1 PGTYSATG
9 AQVSS
14 GPATYRTT
22 QSSVEV
28 RSGESATLTLT
39 YQVVPGSLNVSATG
53 LPAGVF
59 FSFTLSGPAPA
70 TTLTSHTGPKLL
82 NDLTPGTYTLAF
94 AEVVHNGERYAPPG
108 HTISLNV
115 TSSQTAQATASYSL
129 GFGTLALNHAL
140 TPGGSLTLN
149 IGDGIN
155 APQQVTLSGSGTHE
169 LTLSTGSYELTVASN
184 NLGTDLYGN
193 PYQVEGADI
202 GFSIVGGQ
210 STQVSLS
217 ARNPTLVTR
226 NDNQGPGS
234 LREVIGR
241 VNAGS
246 VITFAPSVTR
256 VTTETRILVDKELS
270 LVGPGPAQLTLTT
283 TGDDRLFSFLPQAD
297 VHLENLRIADI
308 DTTQGSP
315 AIHSSGRFSLRNV
328 VIENNATS
336 HDVSGGAITISDATG
351 ELLIED
357 STFRYNNS
365 NGDFGGAIFNDLHG
379 HTLVILRSKFE
390 DNYARYAGG
399 AISSKSSLEVED
411 TLFKDN
417 FSDSNGGAISVPYTG
432 ISTSSYTLVLR
443 RTLFQNNTA
452 ETHGGAVYASNKAT
466 VENVT
471 FVDNHANNSGG
482 AYYQFDKDA
491 TLVHTTFLN
500 NSAGTG
506 NAIASLCDAATSI
519 TLGSSIIAGNAN
531 AFTCLPSLSTRT
543 LIASR
548 GHNYIQSD
556 DTVDD
561 FIADPTDQVGTSAA
575 PLANPLLPLSNN
587 GGFTHT
593 AAINPA
599 FTTALTITAAS
610 CLDAAGQPLTEDQR
624 GNARPVNGMCA
635 LGAWEFD
642 PSALQS
648 FEPFYGHGLSSQ
660 TYFSGIISTAQGY
673 YWELIGVR
681 AAGAYQIAG
690 EGLMFRQVGDYVRSV
705 NLSGTLSEI
714 SVDYRK
720 AFAGSA
726 ARQIAIAVN
735 GTVVATSPTF
745 GASSGADETVHTLTA
760 SGLNFS
766 GDYTIEIQNLT
777 PADGQVVI
785 DNLRWH

>member
-155 APQQVTLSGSGTHE
+155 APQQVTLSGTGTHE
-169 LTLSTGSYELTVASN
+169 LALNRGSYELTVASN

-193 PYQVEGADI
+193 AYLVDGADI

-217 ARNPTLVTR
+217 ARNPTEVTR

-234 LREVIGR
+234 LREVIDR

-256 VTTETRILVDKELS
+256 VTTETRISVAKELS
-270 LVGPGPAQLTLTT
+270 IVGPGPAQLTLTT

-297 VHLENLRIADI
+297 VHLEDLRIADI
-308 DTTQGSP
+308 DTTQSGP

-328 VIENNATS
+328 VIENNAS
-336 HDVSGGAITISDATG
+336 SFNPSGGAISIIDATG

-357 STFRYNNS
+357 STFRNNS
-365 NGDFGGAIFNDLHG
+365 SDASEGGAIYNDRHD
-379 HTLVILRSKFE
+379 HALVIQRSRFE
-390 DNYARYAGG
+390 GNYATQSGG
-399 AISSKSSLEVED
+399 AISSDGALEVED
-411 TLFKDN
+411 AIFDDN
-417 FSDSNGGAISVPYTG
+417 YAEWSGGAIRASFVNSPHP
-432 ISTSSYTLVLR
+432 LVLR
-443 RTLFQNNTA
+443 RTLFHNNTA
-452 ETHGGAVYASNKAT
+452 ETSGGAVSSAQLTT
-466 VENVT
+466 VENVS
-471 FVDNHANNSGG
+471 FVGNRAGAQGG
-482 AYYQFDKDA
+482 AYYQFDKNA

-500 NSAGTG
+500 NSADTG
-506 NAIASLCDAATSI
+506 NAITSFCDADTTL
-519 TLGSSIIAGNAN
+519 TLGSSIIVGNAN
-531 AFTCLPSLSTRT
+531 AFHCVSSTAT
-543 LIASR
+543 IASR

-556 DTVDD
+556 DTSGV
-561 FIADPTDQVGTSAA
+561 FAADPTDQIGTSAS
-575 PLANPLLPLSNN
+575 PLANPLLALSDN
-587 GGFTHT
+587 GGFSHT
-593 AAINPA
+593 AAINPT
-599 FTTALTITAAS
+599 FTTALTIAEAS

-624 GNARPVNGMCA
+624 GNTRPVSGMCA
-635 LGAWEFD
+635 VGAWEFA
-642 PSALQS
+642 PSAPQS
-648 FEPFYGHGLSSQ
+648 YEPFYGHGLSAQ
-660 TYFSGIISTAQGY
+660 TYFNGIISTAQGY
-673 YWELIGVR
+673 YWELFGVR
-681 AAGAYQIAG
+681 SAGAYQIAG

-720 AFAGSA
+720 AYTGSA

-745 GASSGADETVHTLTA
+745 GDSSGADETVHTLTA
-760 SGLNFS
+760 SGLNIS